1 MQPKMNWTFMSLQ
14 ILDDVRRGKLTFAE
28 MFPRARAAGFV
39 AYDASDSDAEFAPR
53 EEVLRLCAEN
63 GLQIADYIHWVH
75 LTTPDDAAFR
85 AAVESGCR
93 AARTALAHG
102 TDKLMIVENVVPE
115 DLARMSREQ
124 AAARL
129 AQGLKRIVSAAA
141 ECGVTVMVEDFPSPL
156 LPMCD
161 SAEMRALLDGA
172 PGLKLVLDTGNTLA
186 RKEDPVAFAERFL
199 GDFVHVHLK
208 DIEYPENAA
217 TGDVDVD
224 GRRMWNAQHGEGVVD
239 FAKLLPMIEKTGY
252 KGFVTVEYG
261 PHEGTRDHFA
271 KMAESIR
278 YLEGLL

>member
-1 MQPKMNWTFMSLQ
+1 
-14 ILDDVRRGKLTFAE
+14 
-28 MFPRARAAGFV
+28 
-39 AYDASDSDAEFAPR
+39 
-53 EEVLRLCAEN
+53 
-63 GLQIADYIHWVH
+63 
-75 LTTPDDAAFR
+75 
-85 AAVESGCR
+85 
-93 AARTALAHG
+93 
-102 TDKLMIVENVVPE
+102 
-115 DLARMSREQ
+115 
-124 AAARL
+124 
-129 AQGLKRIVSAAA
+129 
-141 ECGVTVMVEDFPSPL
+141 MVEDFPSPL

-208 DIEYPENAA
+208 DIEYPENAT